1 MDKRLNCLVVL
12 AAAVVGTS
20 TLGSTVYA
28 ATEGETSPVTTTTG
42 AAVTVNIQTAASLK
56 EKIKNKIQ
64 RLDINNDSTESDI
77 LDDILFCAVSNS
89 DLKLRMDTFVLT
101 SSTTTKVGSATG
113 TIVIIDSANSNTE
126 TKVPFDIEIP
136 LIQTA
141 ASLKEEIKNK
151 IQDLDINNDS
161 TESDI
166 LDDLLFFEG
175 SNSSLKL
182 RMDTF
187 VLTPSTTTKVGSAT
201 GTIVIID
208 RANSNAETTVPF
220 TVTIDKLATEEEES
234 DTALENAKDT
244 VSDYLDDYNAY
255 NSITESEVLTR
266 IKEKLD
272 NSDITVTITNF
283 NLKTS
288 TRSAKGLLE
297 FTVVLTY
304 NDKSTSIN
312 YSDDINKKSSSSG
325 SSSSS
330 SSSSNSSSTSSSNSE
345 TSTNSISTTSSTSK
359 ALTADTIK
367 SILTSA
373 LTKDSIA
380 AAIATIGIN
389 NITAVDTETA
399 KAITNEIAKVVT
411 EDVVSNL
418 STVVG
423 EGIIA
428 NQAKDVTTTDGN
440 KLEVTTINTKDGKF
454 QGAVIT
460 AEKASA
466 IATIPVDTAAGEVKA
481 VYKFTPLLG
490 KYIELTERVA
500 IGADTVTLPTQANA
514 VYYAATKQIEAT
526 ETITQGWTKVNNNW
540 YMVNDTG
547 DPQTGWQK
555 DSTGVWTY
563 LSPDNGIMQTGWS
576 KQEDTWYHLKPN
588 GYMTTGW

>member
-1 MDKRLNCLVVL
+1 
-12 AAAVVGTS
+12 
-20 TLGSTVYA
+20 
-28 ATEGETSPVTTTTG
+28 
-42 AAVTVNIQTAASLK
+42 
-56 EKIKNKIQ
+56 
-64 RLDINNDSTESDI
+64 
-77 LDDILFCAVSNS
+77 
-89 DLKLRMDTFVLT
+89 MDTFVLT
-101 SSTTTKVGSATG
+101 PSTTTKVGSATG
-113 TIVIIDSANSNTE
+113 TIVIIDSANSNADT
-126 TKVPFDIEIP
+126 TVPFDIKIP

-141 ASLKEEIKNK
+141 ASLEEEIKDE
-151 IQDLDINNDS
+151 IQSLVINNDS
-161 TESDI
+161 TNSDI
-166 LDDLLFFEG
+166 LDDILFCVV
-175 SNSSLKL
+175 SNSDLKL

-208 RANSNAETTVPF
+208 SANSNAETTVPF
-220 TVTIDKLATEEEES
+220 TITIDKLVTEEEES
-234 DTALENAKDT
+234 DTELKNAKDI

-272 NSDITVTITNF
+272 NSNITVTINNF

-288 TRSAKGLLE
+288 TRSTKGLLE

-304 NDKSTSIN
+304 NDESTSIN

-325 SSSSS
+325 NSSSSS
-330 SSSSNSSSTSSSNSE
+330 SSSSSRSTSSSNSE
-345 TSTNSISTTSSTSK
+345 TSTTSISTTSSTSK
-359 ALTADTIK
+359 ALKADTIK
-367 SILTSA
+367 SILTSGGTSA
-373 LTKDSIA
+373 VTKDSIA

-423 EGIIA
+423 EGVIG
-428 NQAKDVTTTDGN
+428 NEAKDVTTTDGN
-440 KLEVTTINTKDGKF
+440 KLEVTTITTKDGKF

-460 AEKASA
+460 AEKSNA

-481 VYKFTPLLG
+481 VYKFIPLLG

-514 VYYAATKQIEAT
+514 VYYAATKQMAAT
-526 ETITQGWTKVNNNW
+526 ETITQGWAKVNNNW
-540 YMVNDTG
+540 YMVNDTE
-547 DPQTGWQK
+547 DPQIGWQK

-563 LSPDNGIMQTGWS
+563 LSTDNGIMQTGWS
-576 KQEDTWYHLKPN
+576 KQGDTWYHLKPN
-588 GYMTTGW
+588 GYMTTGWLKDNDGKWYYLNSDGSMAHNTVIDGYTVGSNGAWV